1 MAKSRLSV
9 SWFEIPVK
17 NMKRA
22 VKFYSAALRV
32 KFVPME
38 AGGTTIHAFMGAKM
52 PIGALIKDPTN
63 KPSKSGS
70 ILYFETSDVKATLKR
85 VAKAGGKVVLPAMSI
100 GDYGTIGQFTDTE
113 GNRIALH
120 AS

>member
-1 MAKSRLSV
+1 
-9 SWFEIPVK
+9 
-17 NMKRA
+17 
-22 VKFYSAALRV
+22 
-32 KFVPME
+32 
-38 AGGTTIHAFMGAKM
+38 MGAKM